1 MGDGGKSHN
10 GFSCDSL
17 ELTAENLEAADVVV
31 LTTNHSVFDVEF
43 IQQHARLI
51 VDMRNMIKEPDEN
64 VYKL

>member
-1 MGDGGKSHN
+1 
-10 GFSCDSL
+10 
-17 ELTAENLEAADVVV
+17 VVV
-31 LTTNHSVFDVEF
+31 LTNNHSVFDVEF